1 MALGMAMRAGLA
13 ATLIVLLAWDLAA
26 THYYATAL
34 VLALLLGFVLF
45 EASQRY
51 AGAPFAPPAR
61 QAEARDMRALDRM
74 QSLLDAVS
82 VALVTIDADGAVTL
96 VNRAARL
103 LAGQDAARLADIGG
117 LGTAAAE
124 TIAALPVGA
133 RQIVGM
139 ADGRPMLAW
148 VAAFAVPGEKAQKL
162 VSLQAVTGELD
173 AVQLKAWMDMTR
185 VLSHEIMNSLTPI
198 ASLSESLG
206 RMLPQQPGAS
216 PEAADALAAISR
228 RSQHLMSFVE
238 RYRRI
243 ADLPSP
249 APANIEAAAFLA
261 DIDAL
266 AGAALAARGVAWT
279 CLPPAAGLHFRA
291 DPALLSQALINLLH
305 NAADASAGGSAPL
318 VTLACAGN
326 EDGIAF
332 LVSDNG
338 PGIAPERQEEI
349 FLPFFTTKSGGS
361 GIGLP
366 LSRQI
371 ALAHGGRL
379 TAEDRPGG
387 GTLFRLTLPSW
398 DGD

>member
-1 MALGMAMRAGLA
+1 
-13 ATLIVLLAWDLAA
+13 
-26 THYYATAL
+26 
-34 VLALLLGFVLF
+34 
-45 EASQRY
+45 
-51 AGAPFAPPAR
+51 
-61 QAEARDMRALDRM
+61 
-74 QSLLDAVS
+74 
-82 VALVTIDADGAVTL
+82 
-96 VNRAARL
+96 
-103 LAGQDAARLADIGG
+103 
-117 LGTAAAE
+117 
-124 TIAALPVGA
+124 
-133 RQIVGM
+133 
-139 ADGRPMLAW
+139 
-148 VAAFAVPGEKAQKL
+148 
-162 VSLQAVTGELD
+162 
-173 AVQLKAWMDMTR
+173 
-185 VLSHEIMNSLTPI
+185 
-198 ASLSESLG
+198 
-206 RMLPQQPGAS
+206 
-216 PEAADALAAISR
+216 
-228 RSQHLMSFVE
+228 
-238 RYRRI
+238 
-243 ADLPSP
+243 
-249 APANIEAAAFLA
+249 
-261 DIDAL
+261 
-266 AGAALAARGVAWT
+266 VAWT

-366 LSRQI
+366 LARQI